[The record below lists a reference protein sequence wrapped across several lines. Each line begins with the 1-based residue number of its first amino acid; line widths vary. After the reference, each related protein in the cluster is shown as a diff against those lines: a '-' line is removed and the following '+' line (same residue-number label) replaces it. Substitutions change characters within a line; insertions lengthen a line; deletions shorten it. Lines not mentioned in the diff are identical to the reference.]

1 MNINSDKYIKRFNE
15 NLAIYNNTNN
25 TNYTFEDIQNLFVD
39 CKQLPEFGNDYC
51 MCGHIIKECYEIV
64 NPNTNHKMILGSS
77 CINTYMINTTIK
89 CIECNKKF
97 KMINKTKYCNDCK
110 PVKKTCKK
118 CKQIMTIKKSQRNDI
133 NTCYNCILE
142 YEKNRRTTLN
152 IS

>member
-110 PVKKTCKK
+110 PVKKCCVN

-133 NTCYNCILE
+133 NTCYNCILQ
-142 YEKNRRTTLN
+142 YQNSRVGLN

>member
-25 TNYTFEDIQNLFVD
+25 TNYTFEDVQNLFVD
-39 CKQLPEFGNDYC
+39 CKQLPEIGNDYC

-77 CINTYMINTTIK
+77 CINTYMINSSMK

-97 KMINKTKYCNDCK
+97 KMINKSKYCNDCK
-110 PVKKTCKK
+110 LVKKTCRE

-142 YEKNRRTTLN
+142 YEKNRRKLN
-152 IS
+152 GV

>member
-25 TNYTFEDIQNLFVD
+25 TNYTFEDVQNLFVD

-110 PVKKTCKK
+110 PVKKTCKE
-118 CKQIMTIKKSQRNDI
+118 CKQIMTIKKSQKEYIDN
-133 NTCYNCILE
+133 CYNCILE
-142 YEKNRRTTLN
+142 YEKNRRKLN

>member
-25 TNYTFEDIQNLFVD
+25 TNYTFEDVQNLFVD
-39 CKQLPEFGNDYC
+39 CKQLPEIGNDYC

-77 CINTYMINTTIK
+77 CINTYMINSSMK
-89 CIECNKKF
+89 CIDCNKRF
-97 KMINKTKYCNDCK
+97 KMITKSKYCNDCK
-110 PVKKTCKK
+110 PIKKSCRD
-118 CKQIMTIKKSQRNDI
+118 CKQIMTIKKSQKEYI
-133 NTCYNCILE
+133 NTCYNCIMQ
-142 YEKNRRTTLN
+142 YQNSRGLN